1 MNKNI
6 QSKKQKY
13 NAALAM
19 AVLMTLG
26 GFTFGTNPT
35 FAETNDKPVWVG
47 SYNAGAYKDGIFVSN
62 ADTTDNLVHI
72 GADVQ
77 TKVVNV
83 TDSVTSNNKA
93 VYVGAY
99 DKLVA
104 NEGVNIS
111 NINFHDTTSTG
122 EKHGLYVFGATVEAP
137 TIRVDNLTTDST
149 EALAGLVAGTDV
161 GYGMNKETLKADSIY
176 VGNVKSDTSK
186 YVYGSL
192 LQGALWQ
199 SFHEGQDNNLTIE
212 NITGGAD
219 NAIVGGIEVQ
229 FANSTMSDCSY
240 DITGDTVISN
250 INSTQGSAYGIM
262 AKGSSTGSEAAYM
275 HLNNLKISDIHGK
288 DLSVGICGHVGD
300 IIVDNADINMT
311 GKDGYNGLYAE
322 PVADAEKA
330 AVNSFAVSGS
340 LVGNIKLDNAEGSY
354 NIQGDI
360 LADRFNLD
368 KQVEVAIKQLE
379 DPKTLEQ
386 LKEQL
391 KEGHPDWT
399 DEQVD
404 DFINNQVADLVNTL
418 KNSGHINLGG
428 KLALYGDV
436 YAKCGGNVNINLT
449 KDSIF
454 EGQADNYADCDT
466 FCSIVWRKADLD
478 GLNKSAL
485 YKLFGFDSM
494 QEQLEM
500 QGLPIVGAGKI
511 DISMKDDSIWKA
523 HGKSFVDT
531 LNFKDGGLV
540 DMHAEDGSSITAGK
554 VTGNGTFIM
563 NLSNNADKSDMLYV
577 KDFSEAGVQTIQA
590 NLKDGLK
597 PEDLKGM
604 RFATTGGDDY
614 KRNPNEKF
622 KVVLYK
628 NQGVNDVTYKVSNEA
643 FNVKNEKFDPEATE
657 TNEKFNGGKDGAGTY
672 KPGNDYITA
681 IFSGQSFTRE
691 TVDFEKIQQDVNNG
705 TIEDWDDLYDEN
717 GKFLPQY
724 IKKEI
729 IENPVKEGTNWYLDT
744 AVNTTSNSGN
754 IIKNAA
760 ALDYAN
766 AVTTDT
772 LNKRLGEA
780 RYSNE
785 GDGMWARVRH
795 DRFGKTNRYE
805 GKNTMTELG
814 YDWKRCDTSYGK
826 HMQGAAVNYT
836 TGSADY
842 KGVTGESSTKRY
854 GLSFYDTQLRETGHY
869 LDTVAKFGRV
879 SNKFTLEQ
887 EDENNVKADYHNNYY
902 ALSFEYGRKN
912 PLENNWYVEPQAQL
926 QYTYLASTDYR
937 TSQSTDVQLS
947 GTDSLIGRV
956 GFRIGRELD
965 DKTAFYVDANAYHEF
980 LGNQDILAS
989 DRTGIMNAT
998 THNDGIWYEAG
1009 VGISGKLNKNTN
1021 GFVQFTKGFGSDV
1034 EHTWSF
1040 EGGLNFTF

>member
-1 MNKNI
+1 
-6 QSKKQKY
+6 
-13 NAALAM
+13 M

-47 SYNAGAYKDGIFVSN
+47 LDNAEEYKDGIFVSN
-62 ADTTDNLVHI
+62 PNETMGLVVYITTNL
-72 GADVQ
+72 Q
-77 TKVVNV
+77 TKNISVKDSATTAGSVVDIYSDYKV
-83 TDSVTSNNKA
+83 IS
-93 VYVGAY
+93 
-99 DKLVA
+99 
-104 NEGVNIS
+104 NEGVTIENVKLNPYS
-111 NINFHDTTSTG
+111 NYQIIA
-122 EKHGLYVFGATVEAP
+122 GLSVKGAMLEAP
-137 TIRVDNLTTDST
+137 VIRVDNLTSDST
-149 EALAGLVAGTDV
+149 NSLAGVLVTTDL
-161 GYGMNKETLKADSIY
+161 YMNKPDAENLKADSIH
-176 VGNVKSDTSK
+176 VSNIRAEKNNQVTGISFS
-186 YVYGSL
+186 
-192 LQGALWQ
+192 GAFWQ
-199 SFHEGQDNNLTIE
+199 SLNKGQDNSLTVE
-212 NITGGAD
+212 NITSVAENGLAGGV
-219 NAIVGGIEVQ
+219 NAFFQ
-229 FANSTMSDCSY
+229 NSGTTDRSY
-240 DITGDTVISN
+240 NITGNTVISN
-250 INSTQGSAYGIM
+250 INSERGSAYGLLTGTSS
-262 AKGSSTGSEAAYM
+262 GSKDAYIRM
-275 HLNNLKISDIHGK
+275 HNLKIADIHGK
-288 DLSVGICGHVGD
+288 DLSIGVFGYNGD
-300 IIVDNADINMT
+300 AIADNAEINMT
-311 GKDGYNGLYAE
+311 GEDGYNGLYANAASANQK
-322 PVADAEKA
+322 V
-330 AVNSFAVSGS
+330 AVNSFAAITSQQ
-340 LVGNIKLDNAEGSY
+340 GNVKLDNAEGKY
-354 NIQGDI
+354 NIHGDI
-360 LADRFNLD
+360 LADRFSFDKIAELNL
-368 KQVEVAIKQLE
+368 KQYE
-379 DPKTLEQ
+379 DPEKINE
-386 LKEQL
+386 LKE
-391 KEGHPDWT
+391 KYREIHPDWT
-399 DEQVD
+399 DDQITELIDSQ
-404 DFINNQVADLVNTL
+404 IKILENILNNTGRV
-418 KNSGHINLGG
+418 NLGG

-436 YAKCGGNVNINLT
+436 YAKSGGVVNINLT
-449 KDSIF
+449 KGSIF
-454 EGQADNYADCDT
+454 EGQADNYADYDT
-466 FCSIVWRKADLD
+466 AGSLVWRKADLD

-511 DISMKDDSIWKA
+511 DISMKDCSLWKA

-540 DMHAEDGSSITAGK
+540 DMRAEDGSSITAGK
-554 VTGNGTFIM
+554 LTGNGTFIM

-590 NLKDGLK
+590 NLKDSLK

-614 KRNPNEKF
+614 KHNLADKF
-622 KVVLYK
+622 KIELYK
-628 NQGVNDVTYKVSNEA
+628 DQGVNDVS
-643 FNVKNEKFDPEATE
+643 FSVKNEKFNAEDTEA
-657 TNEKFNGGKDGAGTY
+657 NEKFNGGKDGAGNC

-691 TVDFEKIQQDVNNG
+691 TLDLEKIQQDIDNG
-705 TIEDWDDLYDEN
+705 TLKDESDLYDEN
-717 GKFLPQY
+717 GKFLPKY

-729 IENPVKEGTNWYLDT
+729 IENPVKEGTNWYIDT
-744 AVNTTSNSGN
+744 AVNTTSSSGN
-754 IIKNAA
+754 IIKKAA

-842 KGVTGESSTKRY
+842 KAVTGESSTKRY

-879 SNKFTLEQ
+879 SNKFSLEQ
-887 EDENNVKADYHNNYY
+887 PGVNANYHNNYY

-912 PLENNWYVEPQAQL
+912 ALENSWYVEPQAQL

-937 TSQSTDVQLS
+937 TSQGTDVQLS

-965 DKTAFYVDANAYHEF
+965 DKTTFYVDANAYHEF

-989 DRTGIMNAT
+989 DMTGIMNAT
-998 THNDGIWYEAG
+998 AHNDGTWYEAG

>member
-1 MNKNI
+1 
-6 QSKKQKY
+6 
-13 NAALAM
+13 M

-199 SFHEGQDNNLTIE
+199 SFHEGQDNNFTIE

-386 LKEQL
+386 L
-391 KEGHPDWT
+391 
-399 DEQVD
+399 
-404 DFINNQVADLVNTL
+404 
-418 KNSGHINLGG
+418 
-428 KLALYGDV
+428 
-436 YAKCGGNVNINLT
+436 
-449 KDSIF
+449 
-454 EGQADNYADCDT
+454 
-466 FCSIVWRKADLD
+466 
-478 GLNKSAL
+478 
-485 YKLFGFDSM
+485 
-494 QEQLEM
+494 EM

-628 NQGVNDVTYKVSNEA
+628 NQGVNDVTHKVSNEA

-887 EDENNVKADYHNNYY
+887 EDENNVNADYHNNYY

-926 QYTYLASTDYR
+926 QYTYLASTEYR

>member
-1 MNKNI
+1 
-6 QSKKQKY
+6 
-13 NAALAM
+13 
-19 AVLMTLG
+19 
-26 GFTFGTNPT
+26 
-35 FAETNDKPVWVG
+35 
-47 SYNAGAYKDGIFVSN
+47 
-62 ADTTDNLVHI
+62 
-72 GADVQ
+72 
-77 TKVVNV
+77 
-83 TDSVTSNNKA
+83 
-93 VYVGAY
+93 
-99 DKLVA
+99 
-104 NEGVNIS
+104 
-111 NINFHDTTSTG
+111 
-122 EKHGLYVFGATVEAP
+122 
-137 TIRVDNLTTDST
+137 
-149 EALAGLVAGTDV
+149 
-161 GYGMNKETLKADSIY
+161 
-176 VGNVKSDTSK
+176 
-186 YVYGSL
+186 
-192 LQGALWQ
+192 
-199 SFHEGQDNNLTIE
+199 
-212 NITGGAD
+212 
-219 NAIVGGIEVQ
+219 
-229 FANSTMSDCSY
+229 
-240 DITGDTVISN
+240 
-250 INSTQGSAYGIM
+250 
-262 AKGSSTGSEAAYM
+262 
-275 HLNNLKISDIHGK
+275 
-288 DLSVGICGHVGD
+288 
-300 IIVDNADINMT
+300 
-311 GKDGYNGLYAE
+311 
-322 PVADAEKA
+322 
-330 AVNSFAVSGS
+330 
-340 LVGNIKLDNAEGSY
+340 
-354 NIQGDI
+354 
-360 LADRFNLD
+360 
-368 KQVEVAIKQLE
+368 
-379 DPKTLEQ
+379 
-386 LKEQL
+386 
-391 KEGHPDWT
+391 
-399 DEQVD
+399 
-404 DFINNQVADLVNTL
+404 
-418 KNSGHINLGG
+418 
-428 KLALYGDV
+428 
-436 YAKCGGNVNINLT
+436 
-449 KDSIF
+449 
-454 EGQADNYADCDT
+454 
-466 FCSIVWRKADLD
+466 
-478 GLNKSAL
+478 
-485 YKLFGFDSM
+485 
-494 QEQLEM
+494 
-500 QGLPIVGAGKI
+500 
-511 DISMKDDSIWKA
+511 
-523 HGKSFVDT
+523 
-531 LNFKDGGLV
+531 
-540 DMHAEDGSSITAGK
+540 
-554 VTGNGTFIM
+554 M

-705 TIEDWDDLYDEN
+705 TIEDRDDLYDEN

-780 RYSNE
+780 SYSNE

-887 EDENNVKADYHNNYY
+887 EDENNVNADYHNNYY

>member
-1 MNKNI
+1 MYIKEKKYNKMNKNI

-19 AVLMTLG
+19 AVLMT
-26 GFTFGTNPT
+26 F
-35 FAETNDKPVWVG
+35 
-47 SYNAGAYKDGIFVSN
+47 
-62 ADTTDNLVHI
+62 
-72 GADVQ
+72 
-77 TKVVNV
+77 
-83 TDSVTSNNKA
+83 
-93 VYVGAY
+93 
-99 DKLVA
+99 
-104 NEGVNIS
+104 
-111 NINFHDTTSTG
+111 
-122 EKHGLYVFGATVEAP
+122 
-137 TIRVDNLTTDST
+137 
-149 EALAGLVAGTDV
+149 
-161 GYGMNKETLKADSIY
+161 
-176 VGNVKSDTSK
+176 
-186 YVYGSL
+186 
-192 LQGALWQ
+192 
-199 SFHEGQDNNLTIE
+199 
-212 NITGGAD
+212 
-219 NAIVGGIEVQ
+219 
-229 FANSTMSDCSY
+229 
-240 DITGDTVISN
+240 
-250 INSTQGSAYGIM
+250 
-262 AKGSSTGSEAAYM
+262 
-275 HLNNLKISDIHGK
+275 
-288 DLSVGICGHVGD
+288 
-300 IIVDNADINMT
+300 
-311 GKDGYNGLYAE
+311 
-322 PVADAEKA
+322 AEKA

-511 DISMKDDSIWKA
+511 DISMKDGSIWKA

-887 EDENNVKADYHNNYY
+887 EDENNVNADYHNNYY

-989 DRTGIMNAT
+989 DRSGIMNAT
-998 THNDGIWYEAG
+998 TPNDGIWYEAG

>member
-1 MNKNI
+1 
-6 QSKKQKY
+6 
-13 NAALAM
+13 M

-111 NINFHDTTSTG
+111 NITFHDTTSTG

-275 HLNNLKISDIHGK
+275 HLNKLKISDIHGK

-379 DPKTLEQ
+379 DPKTL
-386 LKEQL
+386 
-391 KEGHPDWT
+391 
-399 DEQVD
+399 
-404 DFINNQVADLVNTL
+404 
-418 KNSGHINLGG
+418 
-428 KLALYGDV
+428 
-436 YAKCGGNVNINLT
+436 
-449 KDSIF
+449 
-454 EGQADNYADCDT
+454 
-466 FCSIVWRKADLD
+466 
-478 GLNKSAL
+478 
-485 YKLFGFDSM
+485 
-494 QEQLEM
+494 EQLEM

-628 NQGVNDVTYKVSNEA
+628 NQGVNDVTHKVSNEA

-691 TVDFEKIQQDVNNG
+691 TVDFEKIQQDVKNG

-887 EDENNVKADYHNNYY
+887 EDENNVNADYHNNYY

-926 QYTYLASTDYR
+926 QYTYLASTDYS

-1009 VGISGKLNKNTN
+1009 VAFPVN
-1021 GFVQFTKGFGSDV
+1021 
-1034 EHTWSF
+1034 
-1040 EGGLNFTF
+1040 

>member
-1 MNKNI
+1 
-6 QSKKQKY
+6 
-13 NAALAM
+13 M

-772 LNKRLGEA
+772 LNKHLGEA

-805 GKNTMTELG
+805 GKNTLTELG

-854 GLSFYDTQLRETGHY
+854 GLSFYDT
-869 LDTVAKFGRV
+869 
-879 SNKFTLEQ
+879 
-887 EDENNVKADYHNNYY
+887 
-902 ALSFEYGRKN
+902 
-912 PLENNWYVEPQAQL
+912 
-926 QYTYLASTDYR
+926 
-937 TSQSTDVQLS
+937 
-947 GTDSLIGRV
+947 
-956 GFRIGRELD
+956 
-965 DKTAFYVDANAYHEF
+965 
-980 LGNQDILAS
+980 
-989 DRTGIMNAT
+989 
-998 THNDGIWYEAG
+998 
-1009 VGISGKLNKNTN
+1009 
-1021 GFVQFTKGFGSDV
+1021 
-1034 EHTWSF
+1034 
-1040 EGGLNFTF
+1040 

>member
-1 MNKNI
+1 MYINEKKYNKMNKNI

-330 AVNSFAVSGS
+330 AVNSFAISGS

-379 DPKTLEQ
+379 DPKTL
-386 LKEQL
+386 
-391 KEGHPDWT
+391 
-399 DEQVD
+399 
-404 DFINNQVADLVNTL
+404 
-418 KNSGHINLGG
+418 
-428 KLALYGDV
+428 
-436 YAKCGGNVNINLT
+436 
-449 KDSIF
+449 
-454 EGQADNYADCDT
+454 
-466 FCSIVWRKADLD
+466 
-478 GLNKSAL
+478 
-485 YKLFGFDSM
+485 
-494 QEQLEM
+494 EQLEM

-869 LDTVAKFGRV
+869 IDTVAKFGRV

-887 EDENNVKADYHNNYY
+887 EDENNVNADYHNNYY

>member
-379 DPKTLEQ
+379 DPKTL
-386 LKEQL
+386 
-391 KEGHPDWT
+391 
-399 DEQVD
+399 
-404 DFINNQVADLVNTL
+404 
-418 KNSGHINLGG
+418 
-428 KLALYGDV
+428 
-436 YAKCGGNVNINLT
+436 
-449 KDSIF
+449 
-454 EGQADNYADCDT
+454 
-466 FCSIVWRKADLD
+466 
-478 GLNKSAL
+478 
-485 YKLFGFDSM
+485 
-494 QEQLEM
+494 EQLEM

-887 EDENNVKADYHNNYY
+887 EDENNVNADYHNNYY

-926 QYTYLASTDYR
+926 QYTYLASTEYR

>member
-1 MNKNI
+1 
-6 QSKKQKY
+6 
-13 NAALAM
+13 M

-35 FAETNDKPVWVG
+35 FADTNDKPVWVG

-386 LKEQL
+386 L
-391 KEGHPDWT
+391 
-399 DEQVD
+399 
-404 DFINNQVADLVNTL
+404 
-418 KNSGHINLGG
+418 
-428 KLALYGDV
+428 
-436 YAKCGGNVNINLT
+436 
-449 KDSIF
+449 
-454 EGQADNYADCDT
+454 
-466 FCSIVWRKADLD
+466 
-478 GLNKSAL
+478 
-485 YKLFGFDSM
+485 
-494 QEQLEM
+494 EM

-597 PEDLKGM
+597 PEDSKGM

-826 HMQGAAVNYT
+826 HM
-836 TGSADY
+836 
-842 KGVTGESSTKRY
+842 
-854 GLSFYDTQLRETGHY
+854 
-869 LDTVAKFGRV
+869 
-879 SNKFTLEQ
+879 
-887 EDENNVKADYHNNYY
+887 
-902 ALSFEYGRKN
+902 
-912 PLENNWYVEPQAQL
+912 
-926 QYTYLASTDYR
+926 
-937 TSQSTDVQLS
+937 
-947 GTDSLIGRV
+947 
-956 GFRIGRELD
+956 
-965 DKTAFYVDANAYHEF
+965 
-980 LGNQDILAS
+980 
-989 DRTGIMNAT
+989 
-998 THNDGIWYEAG
+998 
-1009 VGISGKLNKNTN
+1009 
-1021 GFVQFTKGFGSDV
+1021 
-1034 EHTWSF
+1034 
-1040 EGGLNFTF
+1040 

>member
-1 MNKNI
+1 M
-6 QSKKQKY
+6 
-13 NAALAM
+13 
-19 AVLMTLG
+19 
-26 GFTFGTNPT
+26 
-35 FAETNDKPVWVG
+35 
-47 SYNAGAYKDGIFVSN
+47 
-62 ADTTDNLVHI
+62 
-72 GADVQ
+72 
-77 TKVVNV
+77 
-83 TDSVTSNNKA
+83 
-93 VYVGAY
+93 
-99 DKLVA
+99 
-104 NEGVNIS
+104 
-111 NINFHDTTSTG
+111 
-122 EKHGLYVFGATVEAP
+122 
-137 TIRVDNLTTDST
+137 
-149 EALAGLVAGTDV
+149 
-161 GYGMNKETLKADSIY
+161 
-176 VGNVKSDTSK
+176 
-186 YVYGSL
+186 

-262 AKGSSTGSEAAYM
+262 AKGFSTGSEAAYM

-322 PVADAEKA
+322 PVADAENA
-330 AVNSFAVSGS
+330 AVNSFAISGS

-379 DPKTLEQ
+379 DPKTL
-386 LKEQL
+386 
-391 KEGHPDWT
+391 
-399 DEQVD
+399 
-404 DFINNQVADLVNTL
+404 
-418 KNSGHINLGG
+418 
-428 KLALYGDV
+428 
-436 YAKCGGNVNINLT
+436 
-449 KDSIF
+449 
-454 EGQADNYADCDT
+454 
-466 FCSIVWRKADLD
+466 
-478 GLNKSAL
+478 
-485 YKLFGFDSM
+485 
-494 QEQLEM
+494 EQLEM

-540 DMHAEDGSSITAGK
+540 DMHAEDGSSIIAGK

-628 NQGVNDVTYKVSNEA
+628 NQGVNDVTHKVSNEA

-691 TVDFEKIQQDVNNG
+691 TVDFEKIQQDVKNG

-887 EDENNVKADYHNNYY
+887 EDENNVNADYHNNYY

-926 QYTYLASTDYR
+926 QYTYLASTDYS

-1009 VGISGKLNKNTN
+1009 VAFPVN
-1021 GFVQFTKGFGSDV
+1021 
-1034 EHTWSF
+1034 
-1040 EGGLNFTF
+1040 

>member
-1 MNKNI
+1 
-6 QSKKQKY
+6 
-13 NAALAM
+13 M

-386 LKEQL
+386 L
-391 KEGHPDWT
+391 
-399 DEQVD
+399 
-404 DFINNQVADLVNTL
+404 
-418 KNSGHINLGG
+418 
-428 KLALYGDV
+428 
-436 YAKCGGNVNINLT
+436 
-449 KDSIF
+449 
-454 EGQADNYADCDT
+454 
-466 FCSIVWRKADLD
+466 
-478 GLNKSAL
+478 
-485 YKLFGFDSM
+485 
-494 QEQLEM
+494 EM

-628 NQGVNDVTYKVSNEA
+628 NQGVNDVTHKVSNEA

-691 TVDFEKIQQDVNNG
+691 TVDFEKIQQDVKNG

-887 EDENNVKADYHNNYY
+887 EDENNVNADYHNNYY

>member
-1 MNKNI
+1 
-6 QSKKQKY
+6 
-13 NAALAM
+13 M

-35 FAETNDKPVWVG
+35 FAETDDKPVWVG

-262 AKGSSTGSEAAYM
+262 AKGSSTGSEASYM

-300 IIVDNADINMT
+300 IIVDNADINMP

-772 LNKRLGEA
+772 LNKHLGEA

-785 GDGMWARVRH
+785 GDG
-795 DRFGKTNRYE
+795 TC
-805 GKNTMTELG
+805 T
-814 YDWKRCDTSYGK
+814 
-826 HMQGAAVNYT
+826 
-836 TGSADY
+836 
-842 KGVTGESSTKRY
+842 
-854 GLSFYDTQLRETGHY
+854 
-869 LDTVAKFGRV
+869 
-879 SNKFTLEQ
+879 
-887 EDENNVKADYHNNYY
+887 
-902 ALSFEYGRKN
+902 
-912 PLENNWYVEPQAQL
+912 P
-926 QYTYLASTDYR
+926 
-937 TSQSTDVQLS
+937 
-947 GTDSLIGRV
+947 
-956 GFRIGRELD
+956 
-965 DKTAFYVDANAYHEF
+965 
-980 LGNQDILAS
+980 
-989 DRTGIMNAT
+989 
-998 THNDGIWYEAG
+998 
-1009 VGISGKLNKNTN
+1009 
-1021 GFVQFTKGFGSDV
+1021 
-1034 EHTWSF
+1034 
-1040 EGGLNFTF
+1040 

>member
-111 NINFHDTTSTG
+111 NINSHDTTSTG

-330 AVNSFAVSGS
+330 AVNSFAISGS

-379 DPKTLEQ
+379 DPKTL
-386 LKEQL
+386 
-391 KEGHPDWT
+391 
-399 DEQVD
+399 
-404 DFINNQVADLVNTL
+404 
-418 KNSGHINLGG
+418 
-428 KLALYGDV
+428 
-436 YAKCGGNVNINLT
+436 
-449 KDSIF
+449 
-454 EGQADNYADCDT
+454 
-466 FCSIVWRKADLD
+466 
-478 GLNKSAL
+478 
-485 YKLFGFDSM
+485 
-494 QEQLEM
+494 EQLEM

-705 TIEDWDDLYDEN
+705 TIEDWYDLYDEN

-826 HMQGAAVNYT
+826 HM
-836 TGSADY
+836 
-842 KGVTGESSTKRY
+842 
-854 GLSFYDTQLRETGHY
+854 
-869 LDTVAKFGRV
+869 
-879 SNKFTLEQ
+879 
-887 EDENNVKADYHNNYY
+887 
-902 ALSFEYGRKN
+902 
-912 PLENNWYVEPQAQL
+912 
-926 QYTYLASTDYR
+926 
-937 TSQSTDVQLS
+937 
-947 GTDSLIGRV
+947 
-956 GFRIGRELD
+956 
-965 DKTAFYVDANAYHEF
+965 
-980 LGNQDILAS
+980 
-989 DRTGIMNAT
+989 
-998 THNDGIWYEAG
+998 
-1009 VGISGKLNKNTN
+1009 
-1021 GFVQFTKGFGSDV
+1021 
-1034 EHTWSF
+1034 
-1040 EGGLNFTF
+1040 

>member
-1 MNKNI
+1 MYINEKKYNKMNKNI

-19 AVLMTLG
+19 AVLMT
-26 GFTFGTNPT
+26 F
-35 FAETNDKPVWVG
+35 
-47 SYNAGAYKDGIFVSN
+47 
-62 ADTTDNLVHI
+62 
-72 GADVQ
+72 
-77 TKVVNV
+77 
-83 TDSVTSNNKA
+83 
-93 VYVGAY
+93 
-99 DKLVA
+99 
-104 NEGVNIS
+104 
-111 NINFHDTTSTG
+111 
-122 EKHGLYVFGATVEAP
+122 
-137 TIRVDNLTTDST
+137 
-149 EALAGLVAGTDV
+149 
-161 GYGMNKETLKADSIY
+161 
-176 VGNVKSDTSK
+176 
-186 YVYGSL
+186 
-192 LQGALWQ
+192 
-199 SFHEGQDNNLTIE
+199 
-212 NITGGAD
+212 
-219 NAIVGGIEVQ
+219 
-229 FANSTMSDCSY
+229 
-240 DITGDTVISN
+240 
-250 INSTQGSAYGIM
+250 
-262 AKGSSTGSEAAYM
+262 
-275 HLNNLKISDIHGK
+275 
-288 DLSVGICGHVGD
+288 
-300 IIVDNADINMT
+300 
-311 GKDGYNGLYAE
+311 
-322 PVADAEKA
+322 AEKA

-826 HMQGAAVNYT
+826 HMQGASVNYT

-887 EDENNVKADYHNNYY
+887 EDENNVNADYHNNYY

>member
-1 MNKNI
+1 M
-6 QSKKQKY
+6 
-13 NAALAM
+13 
-19 AVLMTLG
+19 
-26 GFTFGTNPT
+26 
-35 FAETNDKPVWVG
+35 
-47 SYNAGAYKDGIFVSN
+47 
-62 ADTTDNLVHI
+62 
-72 GADVQ
+72 
-77 TKVVNV
+77 
-83 TDSVTSNNKA
+83 
-93 VYVGAY
+93 
-99 DKLVA
+99 
-104 NEGVNIS
+104 
-111 NINFHDTTSTG
+111 
-122 EKHGLYVFGATVEAP
+122 
-137 TIRVDNLTTDST
+137 
-149 EALAGLVAGTDV
+149 AGTDV

-288 DLSVGICGHVGD
+288 DLSVGICGHIGD
-300 IIVDNADINMT
+300 IIVDNADINMP

-330 AVNSFAVSGS
+330 AVNSFAISGS

-379 DPKTLEQ
+379 DPKTL
-386 LKEQL
+386 
-391 KEGHPDWT
+391 
-399 DEQVD
+399 
-404 DFINNQVADLVNTL
+404 
-418 KNSGHINLGG
+418 
-428 KLALYGDV
+428 
-436 YAKCGGNVNINLT
+436 
-449 KDSIF
+449 
-454 EGQADNYADCDT
+454 
-466 FCSIVWRKADLD
+466 
-478 GLNKSAL
+478 
-485 YKLFGFDSM
+485 
-494 QEQLEM
+494 EQLEM

-672 KPGNDYITA
+672 KPENDYITA

-705 TIEDWDDLYDEN
+705 NIEDWDDLYDEN

-724 IKKEI
+724 IKKSLKI
-729 IENPVKEGTNWYLDT
+729 LLRK
-744 AVNTTSNSGN
+744 
-754 IIKNAA
+754 
-760 ALDYAN
+760 AL
-766 AVTTDT
+766 
-772 LNKRLGEA
+772 
-780 RYSNE
+780 
-785 GDGMWARVRH
+785 
-795 DRFGKTNRYE
+795 
-805 GKNTMTELG
+805 
-814 YDWKRCDTSYGK
+814 
-826 HMQGAAVNYT
+826 
-836 TGSADY
+836 
-842 KGVTGESSTKRY
+842 
-854 GLSFYDTQLRETGHY
+854 
-869 LDTVAKFGRV
+869 
-879 SNKFTLEQ
+879 
-887 EDENNVKADYHNNYY
+887 
-902 ALSFEYGRKN
+902 
-912 PLENNWYVEPQAQL
+912 
-926 QYTYLASTDYR
+926 
-937 TSQSTDVQLS
+937 
-947 GTDSLIGRV
+947 
-956 GFRIGRELD
+956 
-965 DKTAFYVDANAYHEF
+965 
-980 LGNQDILAS
+980 
-989 DRTGIMNAT
+989 TGISTLLLILPAT
-998 THNDGIWYEAG
+998 AATLLKMQLLLIMPM
-1009 VGISGKLNKNTN
+1009 L
-1021 GFVQFTKGFGSDV
+1021 
-1034 EHTWSF
+1034 
-1040 EGGLNFTF
+1040 

>member
-1 MNKNI
+1 
-6 QSKKQKY
+6 
-13 NAALAM
+13 M

-199 SFHEGQDNNLTIE
+199 SFHEGQDNNFTIE

-330 AVNSFAVSGS
+330 AVNSFAISGS

-404 DFINNQVADLVNTL
+404 DFVNNQVADLVNTL

-705 TIEDWDDLYDEN
+705 NIEDWDDLYDEN

-814 YDWKRCDTSYGK
+814 YDWKRCDTSYGA
-826 HMQGAAVNYT
+826 GC
-836 TGSADY
+836 SC
-842 KGVTGESSTKRY
+842 E
-854 GLSFYDTQLRETGHY
+854 L
-869 LDTVAKFGRV
+869 
-879 SNKFTLEQ
+879 
-887 EDENNVKADYHNNYY
+887 HN
-902 ALSFEYGRKN
+902 R
-912 PLENNWYVEPQAQL
+912 QC
-926 QYTYLASTDYR
+926 
-937 TSQSTDVQLS
+937 
-947 GTDSLIGRV
+947 
-956 GFRIGRELD
+956 
-965 DKTAFYVDANAYHEF
+965 
-980 LGNQDILAS
+980 
-989 DRTGIMNAT
+989 
-998 THNDGIWYEAG
+998 
-1009 VGISGKLNKNTN
+1009 
-1021 GFVQFTKGFGSDV
+1021 
-1034 EHTWSF
+1034 
-1040 EGGLNFTF
+1040 

>member
-19 AVLMTLG
+19 AVLMT
-26 GFTFGTNPT
+26 F
-35 FAETNDKPVWVG
+35 
-47 SYNAGAYKDGIFVSN
+47 
-62 ADTTDNLVHI
+62 
-72 GADVQ
+72 
-77 TKVVNV
+77 
-83 TDSVTSNNKA
+83 
-93 VYVGAY
+93 
-99 DKLVA
+99 
-104 NEGVNIS
+104 
-111 NINFHDTTSTG
+111 
-122 EKHGLYVFGATVEAP
+122 
-137 TIRVDNLTTDST
+137 
-149 EALAGLVAGTDV
+149 
-161 GYGMNKETLKADSIY
+161 
-176 VGNVKSDTSK
+176 
-186 YVYGSL
+186 
-192 LQGALWQ
+192 
-199 SFHEGQDNNLTIE
+199 
-212 NITGGAD
+212 
-219 NAIVGGIEVQ
+219 
-229 FANSTMSDCSY
+229 
-240 DITGDTVISN
+240 
-250 INSTQGSAYGIM
+250 
-262 AKGSSTGSEAAYM
+262 
-275 HLNNLKISDIHGK
+275 
-288 DLSVGICGHVGD
+288 
-300 IIVDNADINMT
+300 
-311 GKDGYNGLYAE
+311 
-322 PVADAEKA
+322 AEKA

-531 LNFKDGGLV
+531 LNFKDGGPV

-869 LDTVAKFGRV
+869 LDTVVKFGRV

-887 EDENNVKADYHNNYY
+887 EDENNVNADYHNNYY
-902 ALSFEYGRKN
+902 ALSFEYGRKK

>member
-330 AVNSFAVSGS
+330 AVNSFAISGS

-379 DPKTLEQ
+379 DPKTL
-386 LKEQL
+386 
-391 KEGHPDWT
+391 
-399 DEQVD
+399 
-404 DFINNQVADLVNTL
+404 
-418 KNSGHINLGG
+418 
-428 KLALYGDV
+428 
-436 YAKCGGNVNINLT
+436 
-449 KDSIF
+449 
-454 EGQADNYADCDT
+454 
-466 FCSIVWRKADLD
+466 
-478 GLNKSAL
+478 
-485 YKLFGFDSM
+485 
-494 QEQLEM
+494 EQLEM

-805 GKNTMTELG
+805 GKT
-814 YDWKRCDTSYGK
+814 
-826 HMQGAAVNYT
+826 
-836 TGSADY
+836 
-842 KGVTGESSTKRY
+842 
-854 GLSFYDTQLRETGHY
+854 
-869 LDTVAKFGRV
+869 
-879 SNKFTLEQ
+879 
-887 EDENNVKADYHNNYY
+887 
-902 ALSFEYGRKN
+902 
-912 PLENNWYVEPQAQL
+912 P
-926 QYTYLASTDYR
+926 
-937 TSQSTDVQLS
+937 
-947 GTDSLIGRV
+947 
-956 GFRIGRELD
+956 
-965 DKTAFYVDANAYHEF
+965 
-980 LGNQDILAS
+980 
-989 DRTGIMNAT
+989 
-998 THNDGIWYEAG
+998 
-1009 VGISGKLNKNTN
+1009 
-1021 GFVQFTKGFGSDV
+1021 
-1034 EHTWSF
+1034 
-1040 EGGLNFTF
+1040 

>member
-1 MNKNI
+1 
-6 QSKKQKY
+6 
-13 NAALAM
+13 M

-26 GFTFGTNPT
+26 GFTFGTNPI
-35 FAETNDKPVWVG
+35 FAETNYKPVWVG

-368 KQVEVAIKQLE
+368 KQVEVAVKQLE

-604 RFATTGGDDY
+604 RFATTGGDDC

-724 IKKEI
+724 IKKSLKI
-729 IENPVKEGTNWYLDT
+729 LLRK
-744 AVNTTSNSGN
+744 
-754 IIKNAA
+754 
-760 ALDYAN
+760 AL
-766 AVTTDT
+766 
-772 LNKRLGEA
+772 
-780 RYSNE
+780 
-785 GDGMWARVRH
+785 
-795 DRFGKTNRYE
+795 
-805 GKNTMTELG
+805 
-814 YDWKRCDTSYGK
+814 
-826 HMQGAAVNYT
+826 
-836 TGSADY
+836 
-842 KGVTGESSTKRY
+842 
-854 GLSFYDTQLRETGHY
+854 
-869 LDTVAKFGRV
+869 
-879 SNKFTLEQ
+879 
-887 EDENNVKADYHNNYY
+887 
-902 ALSFEYGRKN
+902 
-912 PLENNWYVEPQAQL
+912 
-926 QYTYLASTDYR
+926 
-937 TSQSTDVQLS
+937 
-947 GTDSLIGRV
+947 
-956 GFRIGRELD
+956 
-965 DKTAFYVDANAYHEF
+965 
-980 LGNQDILAS
+980 
-989 DRTGIMNAT
+989 TGISTLLLILPAT
-998 THNDGIWYEAG
+998 AATLLKMQLLLIMPM
-1009 VGISGKLNKNTN
+1009 L
-1021 GFVQFTKGFGSDV
+1021 
-1034 EHTWSF
+1034 
-1040 EGGLNFTF
+1040 

>member
-199 SFHEGQDNNLTIE
+199 SFHEGQDNNFTIE

-322 PVADAEKA
+322 PVADAENA
-330 AVNSFAVSGS
+330 AVNSFAISGS

-379 DPKTLEQ
+379 DPKTLE
-386 LKEQL
+386 K
-391 KEGHPDWT
+391 
-399 DEQVD
+399 
-404 DFINNQVADLVNTL
+404 
-418 KNSGHINLGG
+418 
-428 KLALYGDV
+428 
-436 YAKCGGNVNINLT
+436 
-449 KDSIF
+449 
-454 EGQADNYADCDT
+454 
-466 FCSIVWRKADLD
+466 
-478 GLNKSAL
+478 
-485 YKLFGFDSM
+485 
-494 QEQLEM
+494 LEM

-869 LDTVAKFGRV
+869 LDTIAKFGRV

-887 EDENNVKADYHNNYY
+887 EDENNVNADYHNNYY

-926 QYTYLASTDYR
+926 QYTYLAYTDYR

>member
-1 MNKNI
+1 MYINEKKYNKMNKNI

-19 AVLMTLG
+19 AVLMT
-26 GFTFGTNPT
+26 F
-35 FAETNDKPVWVG
+35 
-47 SYNAGAYKDGIFVSN
+47 
-62 ADTTDNLVHI
+62 
-72 GADVQ
+72 
-77 TKVVNV
+77 
-83 TDSVTSNNKA
+83 
-93 VYVGAY
+93 
-99 DKLVA
+99 
-104 NEGVNIS
+104 
-111 NINFHDTTSTG
+111 
-122 EKHGLYVFGATVEAP
+122 
-137 TIRVDNLTTDST
+137 
-149 EALAGLVAGTDV
+149 
-161 GYGMNKETLKADSIY
+161 
-176 VGNVKSDTSK
+176 
-186 YVYGSL
+186 
-192 LQGALWQ
+192 
-199 SFHEGQDNNLTIE
+199 
-212 NITGGAD
+212 
-219 NAIVGGIEVQ
+219 
-229 FANSTMSDCSY
+229 
-240 DITGDTVISN
+240 
-250 INSTQGSAYGIM
+250 
-262 AKGSSTGSEAAYM
+262 
-275 HLNNLKISDIHGK
+275 
-288 DLSVGICGHVGD
+288 
-300 IIVDNADINMT
+300 
-311 GKDGYNGLYAE
+311 
-322 PVADAEKA
+322 AEKA

-795 DRFGKTNRYE
+795 DRFGKANRYE

-887 EDENNVKADYHNNYY
+887 EDENNVNADYHNNYY

>member
-1 MNKNI
+1 M
-6 QSKKQKY
+6 
-13 NAALAM
+13 
-19 AVLMTLG
+19 
-26 GFTFGTNPT
+26 
-35 FAETNDKPVWVG
+35 
-47 SYNAGAYKDGIFVSN
+47 
-62 ADTTDNLVHI
+62 
-72 GADVQ
+72 
-77 TKVVNV
+77 
-83 TDSVTSNNKA
+83 
-93 VYVGAY
+93 
-99 DKLVA
+99 
-104 NEGVNIS
+104 
-111 NINFHDTTSTG
+111 
-122 EKHGLYVFGATVEAP
+122 
-137 TIRVDNLTTDST
+137 
-149 EALAGLVAGTDV
+149 
-161 GYGMNKETLKADSIY
+161 
-176 VGNVKSDTSK
+176 
-186 YVYGSL
+186 
-192 LQGALWQ
+192 
-199 SFHEGQDNNLTIE
+199 
-212 NITGGAD
+212 
-219 NAIVGGIEVQ
+219 
-229 FANSTMSDCSY
+229 
-240 DITGDTVISN
+240 
-250 INSTQGSAYGIM
+250 
-262 AKGSSTGSEAAYM
+262 
-275 HLNNLKISDIHGK
+275 
-288 DLSVGICGHVGD
+288 
-300 IIVDNADINMT
+300 
-311 GKDGYNGLYAE
+311 
-322 PVADAEKA
+322 
-330 AVNSFAVSGS
+330 
-340 LVGNIKLDNAEGSY
+340 
-354 NIQGDI
+354 
-360 LADRFNLD
+360 
-368 KQVEVAIKQLE
+368 
-379 DPKTLEQ
+379 
-386 LKEQL
+386 
-391 KEGHPDWT
+391 
-399 DEQVD
+399 
-404 DFINNQVADLVNTL
+404 L

-597 PEDLKGM
+597 PEDLKSM

-814 YDWKRCDTSYGK
+814 YDWKRCYTSYGK

-887 EDENNVKADYHNNYY
+887 EDENNVNADYHNNYY

>member
-1 MNKNI
+1 
-6 QSKKQKY
+6 
-13 NAALAM
+13 M

-288 DLSVGICGHVGD
+288 DLSVGICGHIGD
-300 IIVDNADINMT
+300 IIVDNADINMP

-330 AVNSFAVSGS
+330 AVNSFAISGS

-379 DPKTLEQ
+379 DPKTL
-386 LKEQL
+386 
-391 KEGHPDWT
+391 
-399 DEQVD
+399 
-404 DFINNQVADLVNTL
+404 
-418 KNSGHINLGG
+418 
-428 KLALYGDV
+428 
-436 YAKCGGNVNINLT
+436 
-449 KDSIF
+449 
-454 EGQADNYADCDT
+454 
-466 FCSIVWRKADLD
+466 
-478 GLNKSAL
+478 
-485 YKLFGFDSM
+485 
-494 QEQLEM
+494 EQLEM

-672 KPGNDYITA
+672 KPENDYITA

-705 TIEDWDDLYDEN
+705 NIEDWDDLYDEN

-887 EDENNVKADYHNNYY
+887 EDENNVNADYHNNYY

>member
-1 MNKNI
+1 
-6 QSKKQKY
+6 
-13 NAALAM
+13 M

-62 ADTTDNLVHI
+62 ADTMDNLVHI

-199 SFHEGQDNNLTIE
+199 SFHEGQDNNFTIE

-240 DITGDTVISN
+240 DITGDNVISN

-386 LKEQL
+386 L
-391 KEGHPDWT
+391 
-399 DEQVD
+399 
-404 DFINNQVADLVNTL
+404 
-418 KNSGHINLGG
+418 
-428 KLALYGDV
+428 
-436 YAKCGGNVNINLT
+436 
-449 KDSIF
+449 
-454 EGQADNYADCDT
+454 
-466 FCSIVWRKADLD
+466 
-478 GLNKSAL
+478 
-485 YKLFGFDSM
+485 
-494 QEQLEM
+494 EM

-597 PEDLKGM
+597 PEDSKGM

-754 IIKNAA
+754 IIKNAV

-887 EDENNVKADYHNNYY
+887 EDENNVNADYHNNYY

-926 QYTYLASTDYR
+926 QYTYLASTEYR

-1009 VGISGKLNKNTN
+1009 VAFPVN
-1021 GFVQFTKGFGSDV
+1021 
-1034 EHTWSF
+1034 
-1040 EGGLNFTF
+1040 

>member
-1 MNKNI
+1 
-6 QSKKQKY
+6 
-13 NAALAM
+13 M

-262 AKGSSTGSEAAYM
+262 AKGSSTGSEAANM

-386 LKEQL
+386 L
-391 KEGHPDWT
+391 
-399 DEQVD
+399 
-404 DFINNQVADLVNTL
+404 
-418 KNSGHINLGG
+418 
-428 KLALYGDV
+428 
-436 YAKCGGNVNINLT
+436 
-449 KDSIF
+449 
-454 EGQADNYADCDT
+454 
-466 FCSIVWRKADLD
+466 
-478 GLNKSAL
+478 
-485 YKLFGFDSM
+485 
-494 QEQLEM
+494 EM

-597 PEDLKGM
+597 PEDSKGM

-754 IIKNAA
+754 IIKNAV

-814 YDWKRCDTSYGK
+814 YDSKRCDTSYGK

-887 EDENNVKADYHNNYY
+887 EDENNVNADYHNNYY

-926 QYTYLASTDYR
+926 QYTYLASTEYR

>member
-1 MNKNI
+1 
-6 QSKKQKY
+6 
-13 NAALAM
+13 M

-99 DKLVA
+99 DKLVD

-199 SFHEGQDNNLTIE
+199 SFHEGQDNNFTIE

-330 AVNSFAVSGS
+330 AVNSFAISGS

-379 DPKTLEQ
+379 DPKTL
-386 LKEQL
+386 
-391 KEGHPDWT
+391 
-399 DEQVD
+399 
-404 DFINNQVADLVNTL
+404 
-418 KNSGHINLGG
+418 
-428 KLALYGDV
+428 
-436 YAKCGGNVNINLT
+436 
-449 KDSIF
+449 
-454 EGQADNYADCDT
+454 
-466 FCSIVWRKADLD
+466 
-478 GLNKSAL
+478 
-485 YKLFGFDSM
+485 
-494 QEQLEM
+494 EQLEM

-836 TGSADY
+836 TGSSDY

-887 EDENNVKADYHNNYY
+887 EDENNVNADYHNNYY

>member
-1 MNKNI
+1 
-6 QSKKQKY
+6 
-13 NAALAM
+13 M

-62 ADTTDNLVHI
+62 ADTMDNLVHI

-199 SFHEGQDNNLTIE
+199 SFHEGQDNNFTIE

-386 LKEQL
+386 L
-391 KEGHPDWT
+391 
-399 DEQVD
+399 
-404 DFINNQVADLVNTL
+404 
-418 KNSGHINLGG
+418 
-428 KLALYGDV
+428 
-436 YAKCGGNVNINLT
+436 
-449 KDSIF
+449 
-454 EGQADNYADCDT
+454 
-466 FCSIVWRKADLD
+466 
-478 GLNKSAL
+478 
-485 YKLFGFDSM
+485 
-494 QEQLEM
+494 EM

-597 PEDLKGM
+597 PEDSKGM

-705 TIEDWDDLYDEN
+705 TIEDCDDLYDEN

-754 IIKNAA
+754 IIKNAV

-887 EDENNVKADYHNNYY
+887 EDENNVNADYHNNYY

-926 QYTYLASTDYR
+926 QYTYLASTEYR

>member
-1 MNKNI
+1 
-6 QSKKQKY
+6 
-13 NAALAM
+13 M

-111 NINFHDTTSTG
+111 NINSHDTTSTG

-300 IIVDNADINMT
+300 IIVDNADINMP

-330 AVNSFAVSGS
+330 AVNSFAISGS

-379 DPKTLEQ
+379 DPKTL
-386 LKEQL
+386 
-391 KEGHPDWT
+391 
-399 DEQVD
+399 
-404 DFINNQVADLVNTL
+404 
-418 KNSGHINLGG
+418 
-428 KLALYGDV
+428 
-436 YAKCGGNVNINLT
+436 
-449 KDSIF
+449 
-454 EGQADNYADCDT
+454 
-466 FCSIVWRKADLD
+466 
-478 GLNKSAL
+478 
-485 YKLFGFDSM
+485 
-494 QEQLEM
+494 EQLEM

-540 DMHAEDGSSITAGK
+540 DMHAEDGSSITEGK

-887 EDENNVKADYHNNYY
+887 EDENNVNADYHNNYY

-989 DRTGIMNAT
+989 DRSGIMNAT

>member
-199 SFHEGQDNNLTIE
+199 SFHEGQDNNFTIE

-240 DITGDTVISN
+240 DIKGDTVISN

-262 AKGSSTGSEAAYM
+262 AKGSSTGSEASYM

-330 AVNSFAVSGS
+330 AVNSFAISGL

-404 DFINNQVADLVNTL
+404 DFVNNQVADLVNTL

-705 TIEDWDDLYDEN
+705 NIEDWDDLYDEN

-887 EDENNVKADYHNNYY
+887 EDENNVNAD
-902 ALSFEYGRKN
+902 
-912 PLENNWYVEPQAQL
+912 
-926 QYTYLASTDYR
+926 
-937 TSQSTDVQLS
+937 
-947 GTDSLIGRV
+947 
-956 GFRIGRELD
+956 
-965 DKTAFYVDANAYHEF
+965 
-980 LGNQDILAS
+980 
-989 DRTGIMNAT
+989 
-998 THNDGIWYEAG
+998 
-1009 VGISGKLNKNTN
+1009 
-1021 GFVQFTKGFGSDV
+1021 
-1034 EHTWSF
+1034 
-1040 EGGLNFTF
+1040 

>member
-1 MNKNI
+1 
-6 QSKKQKY
+6 
-13 NAALAM
+13 M

-122 EKHGLYVFGATVEAP
+122 EKHGLYVFSATVEAP

-805 GKNTMTELG
+805 GKT
-814 YDWKRCDTSYGK
+814 
-826 HMQGAAVNYT
+826 
-836 TGSADY
+836 
-842 KGVTGESSTKRY
+842 
-854 GLSFYDTQLRETGHY
+854 
-869 LDTVAKFGRV
+869 
-879 SNKFTLEQ
+879 
-887 EDENNVKADYHNNYY
+887 
-902 ALSFEYGRKN
+902 
-912 PLENNWYVEPQAQL
+912 P
-926 QYTYLASTDYR
+926 
-937 TSQSTDVQLS
+937 
-947 GTDSLIGRV
+947 
-956 GFRIGRELD
+956 
-965 DKTAFYVDANAYHEF
+965 
-980 LGNQDILAS
+980 
-989 DRTGIMNAT
+989 
-998 THNDGIWYEAG
+998 
-1009 VGISGKLNKNTN
+1009 
-1021 GFVQFTKGFGSDV
+1021 
-1034 EHTWSF
+1034 
-1040 EGGLNFTF
+1040 

>member
-19 AVLMTLG
+19 AVLMT
-26 GFTFGTNPT
+26 F
-35 FAETNDKPVWVG
+35 
-47 SYNAGAYKDGIFVSN
+47 
-62 ADTTDNLVHI
+62 
-72 GADVQ
+72 
-77 TKVVNV
+77 
-83 TDSVTSNNKA
+83 
-93 VYVGAY
+93 
-99 DKLVA
+99 
-104 NEGVNIS
+104 
-111 NINFHDTTSTG
+111 
-122 EKHGLYVFGATVEAP
+122 
-137 TIRVDNLTTDST
+137 
-149 EALAGLVAGTDV
+149 
-161 GYGMNKETLKADSIY
+161 
-176 VGNVKSDTSK
+176 
-186 YVYGSL
+186 
-192 LQGALWQ
+192 
-199 SFHEGQDNNLTIE
+199 
-212 NITGGAD
+212 
-219 NAIVGGIEVQ
+219 
-229 FANSTMSDCSY
+229 
-240 DITGDTVISN
+240 
-250 INSTQGSAYGIM
+250 
-262 AKGSSTGSEAAYM
+262 
-275 HLNNLKISDIHGK
+275 
-288 DLSVGICGHVGD
+288 
-300 IIVDNADINMT
+300 
-311 GKDGYNGLYAE
+311 
-322 PVADAEKA
+322 AEKA

-368 KQVEVAIKQLE
+368 KQVEVAITQLE

-754 IIKNAA
+754 IIKNAV

-887 EDENNVKADYHNNYY
+887 EDENNVNADYHNNYY

>member
-1 MNKNI
+1 
-6 QSKKQKY
+6 
-13 NAALAM
+13 M

-386 LKEQL
+386 L
-391 KEGHPDWT
+391 
-399 DEQVD
+399 
-404 DFINNQVADLVNTL
+404 
-418 KNSGHINLGG
+418 
-428 KLALYGDV
+428 
-436 YAKCGGNVNINLT
+436 
-449 KDSIF
+449 
-454 EGQADNYADCDT
+454 
-466 FCSIVWRKADLD
+466 
-478 GLNKSAL
+478 
-485 YKLFGFDSM
+485 
-494 QEQLEM
+494 EM

-628 NQGVNDVTYKVSNEA
+628 NQGVNDVTHKVSNEA

-754 IIKNAA
+754 IIKNAV

-887 EDENNVKADYHNNYY
+887 EDENNVNADYHNNYY

>member
-672 KPGNDYITA
+672 KPENDYITA

-854 GLSFYDTQLRETGHY
+854 GLSFYDT
-869 LDTVAKFGRV
+869 
-879 SNKFTLEQ
+879 
-887 EDENNVKADYHNNYY
+887 
-902 ALSFEYGRKN
+902 
-912 PLENNWYVEPQAQL
+912 
-926 QYTYLASTDYR
+926 
-937 TSQSTDVQLS
+937 
-947 GTDSLIGRV
+947 
-956 GFRIGRELD
+956 
-965 DKTAFYVDANAYHEF
+965 
-980 LGNQDILAS
+980 
-989 DRTGIMNAT
+989 
-998 THNDGIWYEAG
+998 
-1009 VGISGKLNKNTN
+1009 
-1021 GFVQFTKGFGSDV
+1021 
-1034 EHTWSF
+1034 
-1040 EGGLNFTF
+1040 

>member
-1 MNKNI
+1 
-6 QSKKQKY
+6 
-13 NAALAM
+13 M

-240 DITGDTVISN
+240 DITGDNVISN

-322 PVADAEKA
+322 PVADAENA
-330 AVNSFAVSGS
+330 AVNSFAISGS

-379 DPKTLEQ
+379 DPKTL
-386 LKEQL
+386 
-391 KEGHPDWT
+391 
-399 DEQVD
+399 
-404 DFINNQVADLVNTL
+404 
-418 KNSGHINLGG
+418 
-428 KLALYGDV
+428 
-436 YAKCGGNVNINLT
+436 
-449 KDSIF
+449 
-454 EGQADNYADCDT
+454 
-466 FCSIVWRKADLD
+466 
-478 GLNKSAL
+478 
-485 YKLFGFDSM
+485 
-494 QEQLEM
+494 EQLEM

-597 PEDLKGM
+597 PEDSKGM

-754 IIKNAA
+754 IIKNAV

-887 EDENNVKADYHNNYY
+887 EDENNVNADYHNNYY

-926 QYTYLASTDYR
+926 QYTYLASTEYR

>member
-1 MNKNI
+1 
-6 QSKKQKY
+6 
-13 NAALAM
+13 M

-240 DITGDTVISN
+240 DITGDNVISN

-386 LKEQL
+386 L
-391 KEGHPDWT
+391 
-399 DEQVD
+399 
-404 DFINNQVADLVNTL
+404 
-418 KNSGHINLGG
+418 
-428 KLALYGDV
+428 
-436 YAKCGGNVNINLT
+436 
-449 KDSIF
+449 
-454 EGQADNYADCDT
+454 
-466 FCSIVWRKADLD
+466 
-478 GLNKSAL
+478 
-485 YKLFGFDSM
+485 
-494 QEQLEM
+494 EM

-597 PEDLKGM
+597 PEDSKGM

-754 IIKNAA
+754 IIKNAV

-887 EDENNVKADYHNNYY
+887 EDENNVNADYHNNYY

-926 QYTYLASTDYR
+926 QYTYLASTEYR

>member
-1 MNKNI
+1 
-6 QSKKQKY
+6 
-13 NAALAM
+13 M

-111 NINFHDTTSTG
+111 NITFHDTTSTG

-386 LKEQL
+386 L
-391 KEGHPDWT
+391 
-399 DEQVD
+399 
-404 DFINNQVADLVNTL
+404 
-418 KNSGHINLGG
+418 
-428 KLALYGDV
+428 
-436 YAKCGGNVNINLT
+436 
-449 KDSIF
+449 
-454 EGQADNYADCDT
+454 
-466 FCSIVWRKADLD
+466 
-478 GLNKSAL
+478 
-485 YKLFGFDSM
+485 
-494 QEQLEM
+494 EM

-597 PEDLKGM
+597 PEDSKGM

-754 IIKNAA
+754 IIKNAV

-887 EDENNVKADYHNNYY
+887 EDENNVNADYHNNYY

-926 QYTYLASTDYR
+926 QYTYLASTEYR

>member
-1 MNKNI
+1 MYIKGKKYNKMNKNI

-35 FAETNDKPVWVG
+35 FAETDDKPVWVG

-111 NINFHDTTSTG
+111 NINSHDTTSTG

-540 DMHAEDGSSITAGK
+540 DMHAEDGSSITEGK

-705 TIEDWDDLYDEN
+705 TIEDWYDLYDEN

-826 HMQGAAVNYT
+826 HM
-836 TGSADY
+836 
-842 KGVTGESSTKRY
+842 
-854 GLSFYDTQLRETGHY
+854 
-869 LDTVAKFGRV
+869 
-879 SNKFTLEQ
+879 
-887 EDENNVKADYHNNYY
+887 
-902 ALSFEYGRKN
+902 
-912 PLENNWYVEPQAQL
+912 
-926 QYTYLASTDYR
+926 
-937 TSQSTDVQLS
+937 
-947 GTDSLIGRV
+947 
-956 GFRIGRELD
+956 
-965 DKTAFYVDANAYHEF
+965 
-980 LGNQDILAS
+980 
-989 DRTGIMNAT
+989 
-998 THNDGIWYEAG
+998 
-1009 VGISGKLNKNTN
+1009 
-1021 GFVQFTKGFGSDV
+1021 
-1034 EHTWSF
+1034 
-1040 EGGLNFTF
+1040 

>member
-1 MNKNI
+1 
-6 QSKKQKY
+6 
-13 NAALAM
+13 M

-212 NITGGAD
+212 NIIGGAD

-330 AVNSFAVSGS
+330 AVNSFAISGS

-379 DPKTLEQ
+379 DPKTL
-386 LKEQL
+386 
-391 KEGHPDWT
+391 
-399 DEQVD
+399 
-404 DFINNQVADLVNTL
+404 
-418 KNSGHINLGG
+418 
-428 KLALYGDV
+428 
-436 YAKCGGNVNINLT
+436 
-449 KDSIF
+449 
-454 EGQADNYADCDT
+454 
-466 FCSIVWRKADLD
+466 
-478 GLNKSAL
+478 
-485 YKLFGFDSM
+485 
-494 QEQLEM
+494 EQLEM

-826 HMQGAAVNYT
+826 HMQGATVNYT

-887 EDENNVKADYHNNYY
+887 EDENNVNADYHNNYY

>member
-1 MNKNI
+1 
-6 QSKKQKY
+6 
-13 NAALAM
+13 
-19 AVLMTLG
+19 
-26 GFTFGTNPT
+26 
-35 FAETNDKPVWVG
+35 
-47 SYNAGAYKDGIFVSN
+47 
-62 ADTTDNLVHI
+62 
-72 GADVQ
+72 
-77 TKVVNV
+77 
-83 TDSVTSNNKA
+83 
-93 VYVGAY
+93 
-99 DKLVA
+99 
-104 NEGVNIS
+104 
-111 NINFHDTTSTG
+111 
-122 EKHGLYVFGATVEAP
+122 
-137 TIRVDNLTTDST
+137 
-149 EALAGLVAGTDV
+149 
-161 GYGMNKETLKADSIY
+161 
-176 VGNVKSDTSK
+176 
-186 YVYGSL
+186 
-192 LQGALWQ
+192 
-199 SFHEGQDNNLTIE
+199 
-212 NITGGAD
+212 
-219 NAIVGGIEVQ
+219 
-229 FANSTMSDCSY
+229 
-240 DITGDTVISN
+240 
-250 INSTQGSAYGIM
+250 
-262 AKGSSTGSEAAYM
+262 
-275 HLNNLKISDIHGK
+275 
-288 DLSVGICGHVGD
+288 
-300 IIVDNADINMT
+300 
-311 GKDGYNGLYAE
+311 
-322 PVADAEKA
+322 
-330 AVNSFAVSGS
+330 
-340 LVGNIKLDNAEGSY
+340 
-354 NIQGDI
+354 
-360 LADRFNLD
+360 
-368 KQVEVAIKQLE
+368 
-379 DPKTLEQ
+379 
-386 LKEQL
+386 
-391 KEGHPDWT
+391 
-399 DEQVD
+399 
-404 DFINNQVADLVNTL
+404 
-418 KNSGHINLGG
+418 
-428 KLALYGDV
+428 
-436 YAKCGGNVNINLT
+436 
-449 KDSIF
+449 
-454 EGQADNYADCDT
+454 
-466 FCSIVWRKADLD
+466 
-478 GLNKSAL
+478 
-485 YKLFGFDSM
+485 
-494 QEQLEM
+494 
-500 QGLPIVGAGKI
+500 
-511 DISMKDDSIWKA
+511 
-523 HGKSFVDT
+523 
-531 LNFKDGGLV
+531 
-540 DMHAEDGSSITAGK
+540 
-554 VTGNGTFIM
+554 
-563 NLSNNADKSDMLYV
+563 
-577 KDFSEAGVQTIQA
+577 
-590 NLKDGLK
+590 
-597 PEDLKGM
+597 M

-681 IFSGQSFTRE
+681 IFSGKEYTRQ
-691 TVDFEKIQQDVNNG
+691 VPDYEKSMLAQLKGDNPYDDDNNVRPEYMK
-705 TIEDWDDLYDEN
+705 T
-717 GKFLPQY
+717 
-724 IKKEI
+724 EI
-729 IENPVKEGTNWYLDT
+729 IENPIKEGTNWYLDT
-744 AVNTTSNSGN
+744 AVNNTSNSGN

-785 GDGMWARVRH
+785 GDGMWARVSH

-842 KGVTGESSTKRY
+842 KAVTGESSTKRY

-887 EDENNVKADYHNNYY
+887 EDENNVNADYHNNYY

-1034 EHTWSF
+1034 ENTWSF